1 MAYQGKGIGFVLF
14 PNKNKTSDK
23 HPNSTG
29 KITVY
34 DETEVKTKDGKV
46 VTLPK
51 GMELEI
57 ACWVRNE
64 HKKMVDS
71 KFFISGSAQT
81 PWEQRKD
88 SSSSYTKREEEV
100 EVNW

>member
-1 MAYQGKGIGFVLF
+1 MAFQGKGIGFVLF

-34 DETEVKTKDGKV
+34 DETQVKTKDGKV
-46 VTLPK
+46 VTLPQ

-57 ACWVRNE
+57 ACWVRDDQ
-64 HKKMVDS
+64 KRMVNS